1 MSINRAMDHS
11 ESRVNLLNV
20 GITIRKN
27 CQRCANVVRRITEIL
42 PDDWKC
48 YYDREVSRFLD
59 VESTDLSKM
68 HLDIVISIGG
78 DGTVL
83 RALQI
88 NRAPVIG
95 INMGSLGFLSEV
107 EIGDVESSI
116 YSLIRGDYKIEETLK
131 LQVRINGEELQECTN
146 EVVVHTRRIAKI
158 RKFEVFVGDSFY
170 QRVNADGIIVATP
183 IGSTSYSYS
192 AGGPVIF
199 PTLDAMTVSFI
210 APFRAGGRSLV
221 VPKEQAIRISLLG
234 SEQDSLVIID
244 GQKEYRVD
252 VGDEITVN
260 VSQNRAKF
268 ITFQRSFYDKVRE
281 KLLGNVVD

>member
-1 MSINRAMDHS
+1 M
-11 ESRVNLLNV
+11 NV
-20 GITIRKN
+20 GIVIRKD
-27 CQRCANVVRRITEIL
+27 CQRCANVAERVVSIL
-42 PDDWKC
+42 PPDWKC
-48 YYDREVSRFLD
+48 FYDREVSRFLD
-59 VESTDLSKM
+59 VQTSDFSKITLDLM
-68 HLDIVISIGG
+68 ISIGG

-83 RALQI
+83 RALQM
-88 NRAPVIG
+88 NSAPVIG

-107 EIGDVESSI
+107 EIGNVESSI
-116 YSLIRGDYKIEETLK
+116 YSLIRGDYKIEKTLK
-131 LQVRINGEELQECTN
+131 LKVAINGEELPECTN
-146 EVVVHTRRIAKI
+146 EVVVHTRKIAKI
-158 RKFEVFVGDSFY
+158 RKFEVFVGDNFY

-221 VPKEQAIRISLLG
+221 IPNDQVIKIYLLG
-234 SEQDSLVIID
+234 TDQDSLVIID

-252 VGDEITVN
+252 VGDEIS
-260 VSQNRAKF
+260 VSVSKNRAKF